1 MSTNR
6 SKTKLTASL
15 FKTAQSRVARVNLDD
30 YTPGEISYLGHKY
43 CCFTATALPC
53 RPEHTDRIKQQ
64 EAAGGYALMVA
75 AIYRAVNT
83 VKAEILMNDIDA
95 TPVLRG
101 RDMVVVSTE
110 PRGKNGSSHAVLFE
124 SRDAI
129 KAPAL
134 VDSVKDAGE
143 AADVFSSEGV
153 WSRCVRIDESDQ
165 NMMANKI
172 SRKSSLAFA
181 NSLLKY
187 EKTGTVSSNC
197 MSRSKVLETWDLT
210 ASSQDLAALF
220 SDKNYEVPENFV
232 FDAGMEDEA
241 MQTIVMDTLSV
252 NMGSSLKK
260 QVFGKPT
267 ADGHA
272 VVRKTAVPMPRPKRY
287 SKPVERLNAASSSI
301 GESRVG
307 NLCLAQM
314 DGLPVTKELRSKML
328 MLRDIEILP
337 TIDVVVF
344 ATGNAAECE
353 LLWRREGYRPNIL
366 FMYPNSKNSSGTE
379 LQSYFNG
386 RVRRGGVVAYN
397 PHSMP
402 DFSGVRTLYIDH
414 NVHMPI
420 RSKKHLLADQC
431 SNAIAGLC
439 DRVVIG
445 KKYDYYMVYSHVM
458 TSHEAMWSEKAKNPL
473 FGEMFAGSVKDASM
487 YAYVSARYARMNYMI
502 TNYLRENVDPI
513 PIGEIANV
521 YANLIVWHNIHP
533 VTRHIVLTYPYVKTV
548 DGKKVISRY
557 RMFSPV
563 QYYPFGSGRHQEL
576 LSFDD
581 DELADFFKTSSA
593 IATTLPFEYVRGR
606 KNKTVAGD
614 DDDEASQDEE
624 SDWDDDDGVADEFEG
639 LEEEP
644 ESGQTS
650 VVIAGL
656 MAKMNKREK
665 QTLGTMSK

>member
-1 MSTNR
+1 MSTNK
-6 SKTKLTASL
+6 SKPKLTASL
-15 FKTAQSRVARVNLDD
+15 FKTAQSKVARVNLDD

-43 CCFTATALPC
+43 CCLTATALPC
-53 RPEHTDRIKQQ
+53 RPDHTDRIKQQ

-75 AIYRAVNT
+75 AICRAVGT
-83 VKAEILMNDIDA
+83 VKAELLMNDIDA
-95 TPVLRG
+95 SPVLRG

-110 PRGKNGSSHAVLFE
+110 PRGKNGSSHSVLFE
-124 SRDAI
+124 SKDAI

-134 VDSVKDAGE
+134 VASVKTANE
-143 AADVFSSEGV
+143 AASVFSPEGV

-165 NMMANKI
+165 NMLEDKV

-187 EKTGTVSSNC
+187 EKSGTVSSNC
-197 MSRSKVLETWDLT
+197 MSRSKVLEAWDLT
-210 ASSQDLAALF
+210 SSSKDLAALF
-220 SDKNYEVPENFV
+220 SDKNYEVPEDFV
-232 FDAGMEDEA
+232 FDAGMEDQA

-260 QVFGKPT
+260 QVFSKPT
-267 ADGHA
+267 EDGHA
-272 VVRKTAVPMPRPKRY
+272 VVRKTAIQVPKPKRY
-287 SKPVERLNAASSSI
+287 NKPVERLNAASSSI
-301 GESRVG
+301 GESRIG

-314 DGLPVTKELRSKML
+314 DGLPVSKELRSKML
-328 MLRDIEILP
+328 MLRDVEILP
-337 TIDVVVF
+337 KVDVVVF
-344 ATGNAAECE
+344 ATGNATECE
-353 LLWRREGYRPNIL
+353 LLWRREGYRSDIL
-366 FMYPNSKNSSGTE
+366 FMYPNSKNSRGTE

-386 RVRRGGVVAYN
+386 KVKRGGVVAYN

-402 DFSGVRTLYIDH
+402 DFSGVKTLYIDH

-420 RSKKHLLADQC
+420 RSKKHLLAEQC
-431 SNAIAGLC
+431 SNAIAGLH

-458 TSHEAMWSEKAKNPL
+458 TAHKAMWSAKAKNPL
-473 FGEMFAGSVKDASM
+473 FGAMFAGSVRDASM
-487 YAYVSARYARMNYMI
+487 YAYVSARYARMNYMV

-533 VTRHIVLTYPYVKTV
+533 ATRHIVLTYPYVKTV
-548 DGKKVISRY
+548 EGKKVISRY

-581 DELADFFKTSSA
+581 TELAEFFKTSSA
-593 IATTLPFEYVRGR
+593 IATTLPFQYVRGR
-606 KNKTVAGD
+606 KNKKVVDT
-614 DDDEASQDEE
+614 DDDESSEDEDE
-624 SDWDDDDGVADEFEG
+624 SDWDGEDIADEFEG
-639 LEEEP
+639 VEEEQEAEP
-644 ESGQTS
+644 ADAL
-650 VVIAGL
+650 IAGL
-656 MAKMNKREK
+656 MVKMNKREK
-665 QTLGTMSK
+665 QTRS